1 MEVTRARASED
12 RFAGLSQQDDM
23 QYPIDAGDRR
33 SQPMLRSD
41 AERLARGLGLL
52 SISLGIAEVLAP
64 RFISRLAGG
73 RGDNLTLIR
82 LYGIREIVS
91 GMMIF
96 GQGARPVAA
105 MWSRVAGD
113 ALDIAT
119 LAAASSS
126 TTTRKGQLA
135 FAAAN
140 VLGVAAL
147 DVYCAQA
154 LSRDRAQAPGRP
166 IRMSR
171 SVVVNRTPEALY
183 GFWHDF
189 ENFPR
194 FMYHLQAVRAT
205 SERTSHWTAS
215 GPAGSHIEWDAEI
228 TADTPNELIA
238 WRSVEGAAVENSGIV
253 QFERRPS
260 GRGTIVRVEIEY
272 RPPGGASSALVA
284 RLFNESPEQQI
295 YDELHRMKQL
305 IETGEVVRS
314 DAVPEGTGPVR
325 QAAAR
330 PASASE
336 RTR

>member
-1 MEVTRARASED
+1 MEVTRARTGQD
-12 RFAGLSQQDDM
+12 RFAGLSQQDDT
-23 QYPIDAGDRR
+23 QYPTDAGDRR
-33 SQPMLRSD
+33 SPPRFD
-41 AERLARGLGLL
+41 AERLARGLGFF

-64 RFISRLAGG
+64 RFISRLTGG

-96 GQGARPVAA
+96 GQGARPAAA

-119 LAAASSS
+119 LAATSASA
-126 TTTRKGQLA
+126 TTRKGPLA

-140 VLGVAAL
+140 VLGVTAL

-154 LSRDRAQAPGRP
+154 LSRDRALAPGGV

-183 GFWHDF
+183 RFWHDF

-194 FMYHLQAVRAT
+194 FMYHLRDVRT
-205 SERTSHWTAS
+205 IGETTSHWVAN
-215 GPAGSHIEWDAEI
+215 GPADSRVEWDAEI

-238 WRSVEGAAVENSGIV
+238 WRSVEGADVENSGIV

-272 RPPGGASSALVA
+272 RPPGGAAGALVA

-295 YDELHRMKQL
+295 YDDLHRMKQL

-314 DAVPEGTGPVR
+314 DAVPEGMGPVR

-330 PASASE
+330 PAAAVE